1 MSKRLPENIVM
12 KDRCAEKKTLR
23 SRGYRNTACSTHY
36 GRITIHIT
44 HVRLGDILAA
54 SVFNDKVNFIINLS
68 ISNPSDLRTLYPP
81 KPFLFSRTHFG
92 KSSP

>member
-12 KDRCAEKKTLR
+12 KDRCSEKKTEIK
-23 SRGYRNTACSTHY
+23 GYRNTACSTHY
-36 GRITIHIT
+36 GRITIHVI
-44 HVRLGDILAA
+44 HVRLGDVLAA

-68 ISNPSDLRTLYPP
+68 ISNPSDLRTLYLP